1 MEREGGK
8 ERRKGRGE
16 RGNRGGKEIGI
27 SGRGGGGR
35 VKEREKRERK

>member
-16 RGNRGGKEIGI
+16 RGNRGGKWIGI
-27 SGRGGGGR
+27 SGRGGGR

>member
-16 RGNRGGKEIGI
+16 RGNRGGKWIGI
-27 SGRGGGGR
+27 SGRGGG
-35 VKEREKRERK
+35 E

>member
-27 SGRGGGGR
+27 RGR
-35 VKEREKRERK
+35 E